1 MRTKQIPFEISTPT
15 PPLESIPDRTL
26 FNVWTY
32 AGFYCL
38 NAKYAIQNYHKMS
51 YVTDSE
57 DAAVGTVAFY
67 DLNKVSSEAIVIA
80 VRCEQ
85 N

>member
-15 PPLESIPDRTL
+15 PPFESIPDRTH
-26 FNVWTY
+26 FNVCTY
-32 AGFYCL
+32 ADFYCL

-57 DAAVGTVAFY
+57 DAAVASVAFY
-67 DLNKVSSEAIVIA
+67 DLNKISSEVIA
-80 VRCEQ
+80 VCCEP